1 MAGYTTGTQ
10 NVWPHYSSQN
20 VQRTARTPQQE
31 LGREQFLQL
40 LVTQL
45 ANQNPLEPMQDR
57 EFIAQMAQ
65 FSALE
70 QMMNVAKELNA
81 LRQSAALSAN
91 LIGMEIGW
99 TETDDTGAVVNR
111 RGVVDSIVVRNGEV
125 YAKVGDAE
133 IKADDI
139 VYVGRPAATQPEEP
153 EETPS
158 DGQETPAAQEPAEA
172 GEGA

>member
-1 MAGYTTGTQ
+1 MPGYTTGTQ
-10 NVWPHYSSQN
+10 NVWPYYSSQN
-20 VQRTARTPQQE
+20 VQRATRTPQQE
-31 LGREQFLQL
+31 LGRDQFLQL

-45 ANQNPLEPMQDR
+45 ANQDPLQPMQDR

-70 QMMNVAKELNA
+70 QMMNVAAELNA

-99 TETDDTGAVVNR
+99 NEIAEDGSVIIR
-111 RGVVDSIVVRNGEV
+111 KGVVESIVVRSGEV
-125 YAKVGDAE
+125 YARVGDKE

-139 VYVGRPAATQPEEP
+139 VYVGRPAQTPDDEPADEPPEDSTEAP
-153 EETPS
+153 E
-158 DGQETPAAQEPAEA
+158 DPAEA

>member
-1 MAGYTTGTQ
+1 VAGYTTGTQ

-20 VQRTARTPQQE
+20 VQRATRTPQQE
-31 LGREQFLQL
+31 LGREQFLRL

-45 ANQNPLEPMQDR
+45 ANQDPLEPMQDR

-65 FSALE
+65 FTALE

-99 TETDDTGAVVNR
+99 TERDDTGAIVER
-111 RGVVDSIVVRNGEV
+111 KGVVDSIVVRNGEV

-139 VYVGRPAATQPEEP
+139 VYVGRPATTPEEP
-153 EETPS
+153 EEPPS
-158 DGQETPAAQEPAEA
+158 DEPEDTAAEAPAEA
-172 GEGA
+172 GEDA

>member
-1 MAGYTTGTQ
+1 MPGYTTGTQ
-10 NVWPHYSSQN
+10 NVWPYYSSQN
-20 VQRTARTPQQE
+20 VQRATRTPQQE
-31 LGREQFLQL
+31 LGRDQFLQL

-45 ANQNPLEPMQDR
+45 ANQDPLQPMQDR

-70 QMMNVAKELNA
+70 QMMNVAAELNA

-99 TETDDTGAVVNR
+99 YEAEDGAVVIR
-111 RGVVDSIVVRNGEV
+111 KGIVESIVVRGGEV
-125 YAKVGDAE
+125 YAKVGGKE

-139 VYVGRPAATQPEEP
+139 VYVGRPSQTPDDETAEEP
-153 EETPS
+153 EE
-158 DGQETPAAQEPAEA
+158 PAE
-172 GEGA
+172 EGDGI